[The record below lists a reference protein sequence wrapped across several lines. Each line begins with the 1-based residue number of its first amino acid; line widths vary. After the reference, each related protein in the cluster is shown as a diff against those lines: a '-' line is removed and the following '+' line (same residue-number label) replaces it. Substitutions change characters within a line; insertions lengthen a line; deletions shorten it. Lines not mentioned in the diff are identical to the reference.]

1 MSVYKAP
8 ERAEMT
14 FVAVRHET
22 GDDLEALGEGC
33 RVAVAEELR
42 RLADERMASFETYR
56 ACCSIPI
63 SQCRLCSTREHAAC
77 RAALDLRARADA
89 LDPEGATR

>member
-1 MSVYKAP
+1 MSNYKVP

-14 FVAVRHET
+14 FIAVRHET

-42 RLADERMASFETYR
+42 RLSSDDALTNGMAVWLR
-56 ACCSIPI
+56 
-63 SQCRLCSTREHAAC
+63 
-77 RAALDLRARADA
+77 LRANE